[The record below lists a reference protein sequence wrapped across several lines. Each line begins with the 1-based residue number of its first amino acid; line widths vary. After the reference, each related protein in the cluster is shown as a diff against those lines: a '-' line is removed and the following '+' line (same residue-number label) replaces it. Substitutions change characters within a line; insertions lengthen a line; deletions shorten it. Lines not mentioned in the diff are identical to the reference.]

1 MSPFGNVF
9 CPLMD
14 VFLSNEQSEDAYIL
28 SSMPSPPTPQPPFL
42 SGGILLIPL
51 AVPGFLHS
59 DMAELL
65 ETLGV
70 GIFRSLLPSTPAIYE
85 ILQPEYKLP
94 TFVLLSKEK
103 RKGGGGLWAWA
114 LVFPDLSTD
123 SSTPPRMEDAC

>member
-1 MSPFGNVF
+1 
-9 CPLMD
+9 
-14 VFLSNEQSEDAYIL
+14 
-28 SSMPSPPTPQPPFL
+28 MPSPPTPQPP
-42 SGGILLIPL
+42 GGILLIPL
-51 AVPGFLHS
+51 AVPGFLRS

-85 ILQPEYKLP
+85 ILQPEYKLL

-103 RKGGGGLWAWA
+103 RKGGGGLWVWA
-114 LVFPDLSTD
+114 LAFPDLSTD